1 MHGFRLGYGR
11 FLVLGLLLA
20 VLSACA
26 DGAGGRH
33 ANGPFYNR
41 PDSVTP
47 PGPANDP
54 WGPWIRD
61 ASRRFDVPEVWI
73 REVMRQ
79 ESGGRAGATSRV
91 GAMGLMQVMPGTY
104 RELARRYNLGPDP
117 YHPYDNLQAGAAY
130 VREMYQLY
138 GNPAFLAAYNAGPR
152 RLEDFLWGGRGL
164 PDETRNYVARVGPR
178 IASTAPARRAP
189 REVYAAAD
197 IGTNIPRGPR
207 RMDGGTMMALN
218 DQRSPP
224 ATVQVAQ
231 AAAPAPAARGGTQVA
246 SLGNVVRMEP
256 IPDGS
261 TFSATERRR
270 TGLESGSAALASAAV
285 APPAPRQ
292 APAAAPSRSGLG
304 LVSSAQAAP
313 ASALGRA
320 GSVPPPSGGGNGWSV
335 SLGRFASENLA
346 RSAASSARSSAGG
359 SGQAE
364 VVRVAQGNSA
374 AFTARVKGLTRA
386 QAEQACK
393 KQGSGGNC
401 TMVAPGV

>member
-1 MHGFRLGYGR
+1 M
-11 FLVLGLLLA
+11 
-20 VLSACA
+20 
-26 DGAGGRH
+26 
-33 ANGPFYNR
+33 
-41 PDSVTP
+41 
-47 PGPANDP
+47 
-54 WGPWIRD
+54 
-61 ASRRFDVPEVWI
+61 
-73 REVMRQ
+73 
-79 ESGGRAGATSRV
+79 
-91 GAMGLMQVMPGTY
+91 
-104 RELARRYNLGPDP
+104 
-117 YHPYDNLQAGAAY
+117 
-130 VREMYQLY
+130 
-138 GNPAFLAAYNAGPR
+138 
-152 RLEDFLWGGRGL
+152 WGGRGL

-218 DQRSPP
+218 EQRSPP

-285 APPAPRQ
+285 APLAPRQ

-359 SGQAE
+359 NGQAE

-393 KQGSGGNC
+393 KQGSAGNC

>member
-1 MHGFRLGYGR
+1 VCSSDL
-11 FLVLGLLLA
+11 
-20 VLSACA
+20 
-26 DGAGGRH
+26 
-33 ANGPFYNR
+33 
-41 PDSVTP
+41 
-47 PGPANDP
+47 
-54 WGPWIRD
+54 
-61 ASRRFDVPEVWI
+61 
-73 REVMRQ
+73 
-79 ESGGRAGATSRV
+79 
-91 GAMGLMQVMPGTY
+91 
-104 RELARRYNLGPDP
+104 
-117 YHPYDNLQAGAAY
+117 
-130 VREMYQLY
+130 

-152 RLEDFLWGGRGL
+152 R
-164 PDETRNYVARVGPR
+164 
-178 IASTAPARRAP
+178 
-189 REVYAAAD
+189 
-197 IGTNIPRGPR
+197 
-207 RMDGGTMMALN
+207 MDGGTMMALN
-218 DQRSPP
+218 EQRSPP

-313 ASALGRA
+313 ASVLGRA

-393 KQGSGGNC
+393 KQGSAGNC